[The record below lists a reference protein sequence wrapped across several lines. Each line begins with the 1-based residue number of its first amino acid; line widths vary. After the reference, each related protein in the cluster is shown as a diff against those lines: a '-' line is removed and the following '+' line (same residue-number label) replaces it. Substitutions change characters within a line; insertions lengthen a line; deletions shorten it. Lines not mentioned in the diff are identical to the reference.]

1 MRPAAPRPRRASAAA
16 AAVIGAT
23 AAGLTLLVG
32 CTASGTATPSPAPSD
47 GTHADADTDAAY
59 RDATRPVDERVD
71 DLLARMDLA
80 DKVGQMTQAERG
92 SVSPADVTALRLG
105 SVFSGGGSTPQ
116 PNTPE
121 GWATMMDSLQEAAA
135 ATPLGIPVLYG
146 VDATHG
152 HQLLHGATVF
162 PQNIGLGA
170 AGDPQLAEDVARATA
185 AEVRATGVNWTFAP
199 CVAVVQDTRW
209 GRSYES
215 FGSDPALVSAM
226 AATVTGFQAEGVLAT
241 AKHYVADGGTAGGV
255 DQGDAQISEAELRA
269 VHLPPYE
276 AAIDRGVGSVMVS
289 FSSWNGEKLHGHDDA
304 VTGILKD
311 ELGFAGF
318 VVSDWAGIDQL
329 DGEPDF
335 TQAEIVDA
343 VNAGIDM
350 AMVPNDAPRFVELL
364 TAAVEAGDIEMARID
379 DAVRRILTV
388 KMELGLFEAGPVD
401 RSLAAEVG
409 SAEHRA
415 LARRAVAASQVV
427 LANDGVLPLAD
438 GASVLVTGSNADD
451 MGNQAGGWTMTW
463 QGSSGDI
470 IPGTTILDGLAAMRD
485 VDYSADG
492 SGAAGHDVAIAVVG
506 ETPYAEYE
514 GDRPD
519 GVVLSAADE
528 AVLARLRESGVPTV
542 LVVVSGRPMDISA
555 HLPWVSA
562 AVASWLPGTAGEGVA
577 DVLTGAVPASGTLPV
592 PWGDLPVG
600 HGTT

>member
-1 MRPAAPRPRRASAAA
+1 MRPGPRTRRSRRPARWGAALTAVGVA
-16 AAVIGAT
+16 AAVLA
-23 AAGLTLLVG
+23 G
-32 CTASGTATPSPAPSD
+32 CTAPDPARPSPTPSD
-47 GTHADADTDAAY
+47 GRDGRADAAY
-59 RDATRPVDERVD
+59 LDESLPVQERVD

-92 SVSPADVTALRLG
+92 AVSPADVTALRLG
-105 SVFSGGGSTPQ
+105 SVFSGGGSAPE

-121 GWATMMDSLQEAAA
+121 GWADMVDELQTAAS
-135 ATPLGIPVLYG
+135 ATPLGIPLLYG

-170 AGDPQLAEDVARATA
+170 AGDPRLTEDVARATA
-185 AEVRATGVNWTFAP
+185 AEMLATGANWTFAP

-226 AATVTGFQAEGVLAT
+226 TSTVTGFQEAGVLAT
-241 AKHYVADGGTAGGV
+241 AKHYVADGGTTDGV
-255 DQGDAQISEAELRA
+255 DQGDARLTEAELRA
-269 VHLPPYE
+269 VHLPPYG
-276 AAIDRGVGSVMVS
+276 AAVDRGVGSVMVS
-289 FSSWNGEKLHGHDDA
+289 FSSWNGEKLHGHDEA
-304 VTGILKD
+304 VTGILKE
-311 ELGFAGF
+311 ELGFPGF

-335 TQAEIVDA
+335 TRAEVVDA
-343 VNAGIDM
+343 INAGIDM
-350 AMVPNDAPRFVELL
+350 AMVPVDAPRFVAFL
-364 TAAVEAGDIEMARID
+364 TEAVEAGEVPMARVD

-401 RSLAAEVG
+401 RSLADQVG

-427 LANDGVLPLAD
+427 LADDGVLPLAE

-463 QGSSGDI
+463 QGASGDI
-470 IPGTTILDGLAAMRD
+470 IPGTTVLEGLAEVRD
-485 VDYSADG
+485 VDHSPDG
-492 SGAAGHDVAIAVVG
+492 SGAEGHDVAIAVVG
-506 ETPYAEYE
+506 ETPYAEFE
-514 GDRPD
+514 GDRPE
-519 GVVLSAADE
+519 GVRLSAEDE
-528 AVLARLRESGVPTV
+528 AVLDRLRASGVPTV
-542 LVVVSGRPMDISA
+542 LVVVSGRPMDISE

-562 AVASWLPGTAGEGVA
+562 AVAAWLPGTAGEGVA
-577 DVLTGAVPASGTLPV
+577 DVLTGAVPATGRLPV
-592 PWGDLPVG
+592 PWGDFPVG
-600 HGTT
+600 HGLT

>member
-1 MRPAAPRPRRASAAA
+1 MRPGPRTRRSRRPARWGAPLAAVGVA
-16 AAVIGAT
+16 AAVLA
-23 AAGLTLLVG
+23 G
-32 CTASGTATPSPAPSD
+32 CTAPDPARPSPTPSD
-47 GTHADADTDAAY
+47 GRDGRADAAY
-59 RDATRPVDERVD
+59 LDESLPVQDRVD

-92 SVSPADVTALRLG
+92 AVSPADVTALRLG
-105 SVFSGGGSTPQ
+105 SVFSGGGSAPE

-121 GWATMMDSLQEAAA
+121 GWADMVDELQAAA
-135 ATPLGIPVLYG
+135 SATPLGIPLLYG

-170 AGDPQLAEDVARATA
+170 AGDPRLTEDVARATA
-185 AEVRATGVNWTFAP
+185 AEMLATGANWTFAP

-226 AATVTGFQAEGVLAT
+226 TSTVTGFQEAGVLAT
-241 AKHYVADGGTAGGV
+241 AKHYVADGGTADGV
-255 DQGDAQISEAELRA
+255 DQGDARLTEAELRA

-276 AAIDRGVGSVMVS
+276 AAVDRGVGSVMVS
-289 FSSWNGEKLHGHDDA
+289 FSSWNGEKLHGHDEA
-304 VTGILKD
+304 VTGILKE
-311 ELGFAGF
+311 ELGFPGF

-335 TQAEIVDA
+335 TRAEVVDA
-343 VNAGIDM
+343 INAGIDM
-350 AMVPNDAPRFVELL
+350 AMVPVDAPRFVAFL
-364 TAAVEAGDIEMARID
+364 TEAVEAGEVPMARVD

-401 RSLAAEVG
+401 RSLADQVG

-427 LANDGVLPLAD
+427 LADDGVLPLAE

-463 QGSSGDI
+463 QGASGDI
-470 IPGTTILDGLAAMRD
+470 IPGTTVLEGLAEVRD
-485 VDYSADG
+485 VDHSPDG
-492 SGAAGHDVAIAVVG
+492 SGAEGHDVAIAVVG
-506 ETPYAEYE
+506 ETPYAEFE
-514 GDRPD
+514 GDRPE
-519 GVVLSAADE
+519 GVRLSAEDE
-528 AVLARLRESGVPTV
+528 AVLDRLRASGVPTV
-542 LVVVSGRPMDISA
+542 LVVVSGRPMDISE

-562 AVASWLPGTAGEGVA
+562 AVAAWLPGTAGEGVA
-577 DVLTGAVPASGTLPV
+577 DVLTGAVPATGRLPV
-592 PWGDLPVG
+592 PWGDFPVG
-600 HGTT
+600 HGLT

>member
-1 MRPAAPRPRRASAAA
+1 MRTVARTRRRFPAALVVTLAALT
-16 AAVIGAT
+16 GALG
-23 AAGLTLLVG
+23 ALAG
-32 CTASGTATPSPAPSD
+32 CTPSDPTTPSPTPSH
-47 GTHADADTDAAY
+47 GADARAPY
-59 RDATRPVDERVD
+59 LDATLPTTERVD

-80 DKVGQMTQAERG
+80 DKVGQMTQGERG
-92 SVSPADVTALRLG
+92 SVSVGEVTALRLG

-121 GWATMMDSLQEAAA
+121 GWATMMDTLQEAAA
-135 ATPLGIPVLYG
+135 ATPLGIPLLYG

-170 AGDPQLAEDVARATA
+170 AGDPGLAEEVARATA

-215 FGSDPALVSAM
+215 FGSDPALVAAM
-226 AATVTGFQAEGVLAT
+226 TSTVTGFQDEGVLAT

-255 DQGDAQISEAELRA
+255 DQGDAQLSEAELRA

-276 AAIDRGVGSVMVS
+276 AAVERGVGTVMVS
-289 FSSWNGEKLHGHDDA
+289 FSSWNGEKLHGHDEA

-311 ELGFAGF
+311 ELGFPGF

-335 TQAEIVDA
+335 TRAEIVDA

-350 AMVPNDAPRFVELL
+350 AMVPSDAPRFVELL
-364 TAAVEAGDIEMARID
+364 TAAVEDGEIAMSRVD

-401 RSLAAEVG
+401 RSLADQVG

-427 LANDGVLPLAD
+427 LSNDGTLPLAE

-451 MGNQAGGWTMTW
+451 MGNQAGGWTITW
-463 QGSSGDI
+463 QGASGDT
-470 IPGTTILDGLAAMRD
+470 IPGTTILDGLAEVRD
-485 VDYSADG
+485 VDYSLDG
-492 SGAAGHDVAIAVVG
+492 SGAQGHDVAVAVVG
-506 ETPYAEYE
+506 ETPYAEFE

-519 GVVLSAADE
+519 GVVLSEADE
-528 AVLARLRESGVPTV
+528 AVLDRLRASGVPTV
-542 LVVVSGRPMDISA
+542 LVVVSGRPMDLSE

-577 DVLTGAVPASGTLPV
+577 DVLTGAVPASGRLPV

-600 HGTT
+600 HGLT

>member
-1 MRPAAPRPRRASAAA
+1 MRPGPRTRRSRRPARWGAALTAVGVA
-16 AAVIGAT
+16 AAVLA
-23 AAGLTLLVG
+23 G
-32 CTASGTATPSPAPSD
+32 CTAPDPARPSPTPSD
-47 GTHADADTDAAY
+47 GRDGRADAAY
-59 RDATRPVDERVD
+59 LDESLPVQERVD

-92 SVSPADVTALRLG
+92 AVSPADVTALRLG
-105 SVFSGGGSTPQ
+105 SVFSGGGSAPE

-121 GWATMMDSLQEAAA
+121 GWADMVDELQTAAS
-135 ATPLGIPVLYG
+135 ATPLGIPLLYG

-170 AGDPQLAEDVARATA
+170 AGDPRLTEDVARATA
-185 AEVRATGVNWTFAP
+185 AEMLATGANWTFAP

-226 AATVTGFQAEGVLAT
+226 TSTVTGFQEAGVLAT
-241 AKHYVADGGTAGGV
+241 AKHYVADGGTTDGV
-255 DQGDAQISEAELRA
+255 DQGDARLTEAELRA

-276 AAIDRGVGSVMVS
+276 AAVDRGVGSVMVS
-289 FSSWNGEKLHGHDDA
+289 FSSWNGEKLHGHDEA
-304 VTGILKD
+304 VTGILKE
-311 ELGFAGF
+311 ELGFPGF

-335 TQAEIVDA
+335 TRAEVVDA
-343 VNAGIDM
+343 INAGIDM
-350 AMVPNDAPRFVELL
+350 AMVPVDAPRFVAFL
-364 TAAVEAGDIEMARID
+364 TEAVEAGEVPMARVD

-401 RSLAAEVG
+401 RSLADQVG

-427 LANDGVLPLAD
+427 LADDGVLPLAE

-463 QGSSGDI
+463 QGASGDI
-470 IPGTTILDGLAAMRD
+470 IPGTTVLEGLAEVRD
-485 VDYSADG
+485 VDHSPDG
-492 SGAAGHDVAIAVVG
+492 SGAEGHDVAIAVVG
-506 ETPYAEYE
+506 ETPYAEFE
-514 GDRPD
+514 GDRPE
-519 GVVLSAADE
+519 GVRLSAEDE
-528 AVLARLRESGVPTV
+528 AVLDRLRASGVPTV
-542 LVVVSGRPMDISA
+542 LVVVSGRPMDISE

-562 AVASWLPGTAGEGVA
+562 AVAAWLPGTAGEGVA
-577 DVLTGAVPASGTLPV
+577 DVLTGAVPATGRLPV
-592 PWGDLPVG
+592 PWGDFPVG
-600 HGTT
+600 HGLT